1 MSQIEIARAIATVAH
16 SGQVDK
22 TGAPYIE
29 HPARVAGFV
38 EVDPS
43 SKGAIA
49 TYVAAAWLHDVVEDT
64 AVTLDDLNAAGI
76 QGSVITAVQ
85 LLTKVPGEPNAD
97 YYERIR
103 DNHMARTVKLADI
116 RDNLDPRR
124 LAKLD
129 DETIARL
136 VRKYAKAL
144 EALDA

>member
-1 MSQIEIARAIATVAH
+1 MSQIEIAKAIATVAH

-29 HPARVAGFV
+29 HPERVARFV
-38 EVDPS
+38 EADPRS
-43 SKGAIA
+43 DGTVA
-49 TYVAAAWLHDVVEDT
+49 TYVAAAWLHDVLEDT
-64 AVTLDDLNAAGI
+64 AVTADDLHRAGI
-76 QGSVITAVQ
+76 QGSVVKAVV

-97 YYERIR
+97 YYERILG
-103 DNHMARTVKLADI
+103 NHMARTVKLADI

-136 VRKYAKAL
+136 VKKYAKAL
-144 EALDA
+144 EVLDA